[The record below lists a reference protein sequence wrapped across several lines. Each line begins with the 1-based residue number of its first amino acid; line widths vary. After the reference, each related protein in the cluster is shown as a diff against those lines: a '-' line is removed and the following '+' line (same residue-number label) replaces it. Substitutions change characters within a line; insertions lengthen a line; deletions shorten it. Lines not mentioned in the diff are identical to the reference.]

1 MSRRIADLLIKIGAD
16 SYEFQQKSKEV
27 EKVVEQLSQR
37 LTSIGKTMSLAVTAP
52 LTAIGVVALRNADI
66 QQRAEAKVQQ
76 AIRST
81 AGAAQLSFEQLASYA
96 SELQGKSLFGDEA
109 ILNNVTAQLL
119 TFTNIAGDNF
129 KRTQAVALDL
139 ATVLDG
145 DLKSASIQLGKALND
160 PVKNLSA
167 LSRSGIQFSKEQTAV
182 IKELAETNRLA
193 EAQTL
198 ILAELE
204 RQYGGQA
211 EAAAKVGLGALT
223 QLKNSWGDFLE
234 QIGAIMM
241 PVVTKIAGALS
252 SVVAALQAMDPRW
265 QKLLVSV
272 AAVAAAIGPLCL
284 LLGSLSKALPL
295 LKMGFAMLVAPI
307 GLVKIGIHALT
318 AAIAA
323 NPIGLLLTL
332 ITTGISL
339 FVAFGDSA
347 EDAAEKNGELTNKV
361 IEEARLVNA
370 LVGKLSSANTSEQE
384 RKAALEEL
392 KGVQPQIVEGLS
404 AEALELETLRKRAA
418 EYNQQLVLRIALAR
432 KQDQVTAAIER
443 QTEAGVRQAE
453 KEAELYAYLSDIGA
467 KLASGDFEFGRHNQ
481 NKGFYEWKQA
491 SEQLQ
496 SSLINHF
503 NEIMAS
509 GDSFAE
515 KARRVQ
521 QMFQPQ
527 ARYGD
532 KIRMDD
538 VSMRKINRMRGDVR
552 ELGEEVTEAGDLVS
566 QAEAEVRN
574 FAEAFSLSLTSAV
587 EDASASVD
595 GLGGAADGAS
605 MRTQKSIEELNE
617 EIKSLEA
624 QKQKSFDTTE
634 IAGFNRQIEEL
645 RREVDRLNGLGTSA
659 TQATGKITALQAEI
673 KKLETQTQAAFDVEE
688 IAVCNARI
696 EELKKE
702 IDELNKVLPQ
712 DLLPRE
718 PLAPIL
724 PDGMT
729 LVMPQFEI
737 KAPDLKPIVTRA
749 MEQMKAIRELV
760 RGEVFGWADEVGGK
774 LEGDIRDIEQVVA
787 TYTEALVSKGWEF
800 GAALEQVGGAVRET
814 IQGFD
819 QSLSTFLANSIVAAA
834 EAIGQIMAGD
844 LGFGGLMKAILLQ
857 FANFLKQIGSQMI
870 QFGVMII
877 AFKSALKS
885 VLANPWAAIA
895 IGAAMVAAAVV
906 MTALINKQAKE
917 NAPKLAKGGLAFG
930 PTYAMV
936 GDNPNAGV
944 DPEVIAPLSKLKDM
958 MVGGGTT
965 NVNITLSGELTA
977 KGRDLVYAI
986 GKENFKTNILGR

>member
-1 MSRRIADLLIKIGAD
+1 MAGRRIADLLIKIGAD
-16 SYEFQQKSKEV
+16 SYEFKQKTQQVERDFDSLSKKLD
-27 EKVVEQLSQR
+27 KVGKELS
-37 LTSIGKTMSLAVTAP
+37 LKLTAP
-52 LTAIGVVALRNADI
+52 LTALGVVALNNADI
-66 QQRAEAKVQQ
+66 QQQAEQRLLTALKGRSDIQQRLIAEAGELQS
-76 AIRST
+76 RST
-81 AGAAQLSFEQLASYA
+81 L
-96 SELQGKSLFGDEA
+96 GDEA
-109 ILNNVTAQLL
+109 IIGQQAYLASLGMTEEQIGRVIEASAQLSYA
-119 TFTNIAGDNF
+119 TGMT
-129 KRTQAVALDL
+129 LD
-139 ATVLDG
+139 
-145 DLKSASIQLGKALND
+145 SA
-160 PVKNLSA
+160 VKNLAKTYGGLTGELGESIPK
-167 LSRSGIQFSKEQTAV
+167 L
-182 IKELAETNRLA
+182 KELTTEQLKNG
-193 EAQTL
+193 EAVDF
-198 ILAELE
+198 ILEN
-204 RQYGGQA
+204 YKGFA
-211 EAAAKVGLGALT
+211 EAAAETGIGPIK
-223 QLKNSWGDFLE
+223 QLKNAWGDFLE
-234 QIGAIMM
+234 QIGAIIM
-241 PVVTKIAGALS
+241 PIAAKVAGALS
-252 SVVAALQAMDPRW
+252 SVVAVLQAMDSRW

-272 AAVAAAIGPLCL
+272 AAIAAAIGPLCM
-284 LLGSLSKALPL
+284 LLGSLSKALPM
-295 LKMGFAMLVAPI
+295 LKSGFAMLVAPI
-307 GLVKIGIHALT
+307 GLVKVGIHSLT

-347 EDAAEKNGELTNKV
+347 EDAAGKNGELTDKV
-361 IEEARLVNA
+361 IEEARQVNA

-453 KEAELYAYLSDIGA
+453 KEAELYAYLSDIGT
-467 KLASGDFEFGRHNQ
+467 KLVSGDFEFGRHNQ

-496 SSLINHF
+496 SSLVNHF
-503 NEIMAS
+503 NDIMAG
-509 GDSFAE
+509 GDSLAE

-538 VSMRKINRMRGDVR
+538 VSMRKINRMRSDVR

-574 FAEAFSLSLTSAV
+574 FAEAFSLSLASAV
-587 EDASASVD
+587 EDATGAVD
-595 GLGGAADGAS
+595 GLGGAADGVS
-605 MRTQKSIEELNE
+605 TRTQKSIAELNE
-617 EIKSLEA
+617 EIKTLET
-624 QKQKSFDTTE
+624 QKQKSFDPTE
-634 IAGFNRQIEEL
+634 IAGFNRQIAEL
-645 RREVDRLNGLGTSA
+645 RREVDRLNGLGASA

-673 KKLETQTQAAFDVEE
+673 KKLEERKQAAFDVQE
-688 IAVCNARI
+688 IADCNARI

-702 IDELNKVLPQ
+702 IDGLNKVLPK

-718 PLAPIL
+718 PLTPIL
-724 PDGMT
+724 PDGVK
-729 LVMPQFEI
+729 LAMPQLEI
-737 KAPDLKPIVTRA
+737 KLPDLKPIVTRA

-774 LEGDIRDIEQVVA
+774 LEGDIRDVEQVVA

-895 IGAAMVAAAVV
+895 IGAAMVAAAAV

-958 MVGGGTT
+958 MVGGGTA
-965 NVNITLSGELTA
+965 NINITCNSQ
-977 KGRDLVYAI
+977 DL
-986 GKENFKTNILGR
+986 F

>member
-1 MSRRIADLLIKIGAD
+1 MAGRRIADLLIKIGAD
-16 SYEFQQKSKEV
+16 SYEFKQKTQQVERDFDSLSKKLD
-27 EKVVEQLSQR
+27 KVGKELS
-37 LTSIGKTMSLAVTAP
+37 LKLTAP
-52 LTAIGVVALRNADI
+52 LTALGVVALNNADI
-66 QQRAEAKVQQ
+66 QQQAEQRLLTALKGRSDIQQRLIAEAGELQS
-76 AIRST
+76 RST
-81 AGAAQLSFEQLASYA
+81 L
-96 SELQGKSLFGDEA
+96 GDEA
-109 ILNNVTAQLL
+109 IIGQQAYLASLGMTEEQIGRVIEASAQLSYA
-119 TFTNIAGDNF
+119 TGMT
-129 KRTQAVALDL
+129 LD
-139 ATVLDG
+139 
-145 DLKSASIQLGKALND
+145 SA
-160 PVKNLSA
+160 VKNLAKTYGGLTGELGESIPK
-167 LSRSGIQFSKEQTAV
+167 L
-182 IKELAETNRLA
+182 KELTTEQLKNG
-193 EAQTL
+193 EAVDF
-198 ILAELE
+198 ILEN
-204 RQYGGQA
+204 YKGFA
-211 EAAAKVGLGALT
+211 EAAAETGIGPIK
-223 QLKNSWGDFLE
+223 QLKNAWGDFLE
-234 QIGAIMM
+234 QIGAIIM
-241 PVVTKIAGALS
+241 PIAAKVAGALS
-252 SVVAALQAMDPRW
+252 SVVAVLQAMDPRW

-272 AAVAAAIGPLCL
+272 AAIAAAIGPLCM

-295 LKMGFAMLVAPI
+295 LKSGFAMLVAPI
-307 GLVKIGIHALT
+307 GLVKAGIHSLT

-347 EDAAEKNGELTNKV
+347 EDAAEKNGELTDKV
-361 IEEARLVNA
+361 IEEARQVNA

-392 KGVQPQIVEGLS
+392 KSVQPQIVEGLS

-453 KEAELYAYLSDIGA
+453 KEAELYAYLSDIGT
-467 KLASGDFEFGRHNQ
+467 KLVSGDFEFGRHNQ

-503 NEIMAS
+503 NDIMAG
-509 GDSFAE
+509 GDSLAE

-538 VSMRKINRMRGDVR
+538 VSMRKINRMRSDVR
-552 ELGEEVTEAGDLVS
+552 ELGEEVIEAGGLVS

-574 FAEAFSLSLTSAV
+574 FAEAFSLSLASAV
-587 EDASASVD
+587 EDATGAVD

-605 MRTQKSIEELNE
+605 TRTQKSIAELNE
-617 EIKSLEA
+617 EIKTLET
-624 QKQKSFDTTE
+624 QKQKSFDPTE
-634 IAGFNRQIEEL
+634 IAGFNRQIAEL
-645 RREVDRLNGLGTSA
+645 RREVDRLNGLGASA
-659 TQATGKITALQAEI
+659 TQATGKITALQAEV
-673 KKLETQTQAAFDVEE
+673 KKLEERKQAAFDVQE
-688 IAVCNARI
+688 IADCNARI
-696 EELKKE
+696 GELKKE
-702 IDELNKVLPQ
+702 IDGLNKVLPK

-718 PLAPIL
+718 PLTPIL
-724 PDGMT
+724 PDGVK
-729 LVMPQFEI
+729 LAVPQLEI
-737 KAPDLKPIVTRA
+737 KLPDLKPIVTRA

-774 LEGDIRDIEQVVA
+774 LEGDIRDVEQMVA

-895 IGAAMVAAAVV
+895 IGAAMVAAAAV

-917 NAPKLAKGGLAFG
+917 NVPKLAKGGLAFG

-944 DPEVIAPLSKLKDM
+944 DPEVIAPLSKLKDIM
-958 MVGGGTT
+958 GGGGTT

-986 GKENFKTNILGR
+986 GKENFKTNILGG

>member
-1 MSRRIADLLIKIGAD
+1 MAGRRIADLLIKIGAD
-16 SYEFQQKSKEV
+16 SYEFKQKTQQVERDFDSLSKKLD
-27 EKVVEQLSQR
+27 KVGKELS
-37 LTSIGKTMSLAVTAP
+37 LKLTAP
-52 LTAIGVVALRNADI
+52 LTALGVVALNNADI
-66 QQRAEAKVQQ
+66 QQQAEQRLLTALKGRSDIQQRLIAEAGELQS
-76 AIRST
+76 RST
-81 AGAAQLSFEQLASYA
+81 L
-96 SELQGKSLFGDEA
+96 GDEA
-109 ILNNVTAQLL
+109 IIGQQAYLASLGMTEEQIGRVIEASAQLSYA
-119 TFTNIAGDNF
+119 TGMT
-129 KRTQAVALDL
+129 LD
-139 ATVLDG
+139 
-145 DLKSASIQLGKALND
+145 SA
-160 PVKNLSA
+160 VKNLAKTYGGLTGELGESIPK
-167 LSRSGIQFSKEQTAV
+167 L
-182 IKELAETNRLA
+182 KELTTEQLKNG
-193 EAQTL
+193 EAVDF
-198 ILAELE
+198 ILEN
-204 RQYGGQA
+204 YKGFA
-211 EAAAKVGLGALT
+211 EAAAETGIGPIK
-223 QLKNSWGDFLE
+223 QLKNAWGDFLE
-234 QIGAIMM
+234 QIGAIIM
-241 PVVTKIAGALS
+241 PIAAKVAGALS
-252 SVVAALQAMDPRW
+252 SVVAVLQAMDPRW
-265 QKLLVSV
+265 HKLLVSV
-272 AAVAAAIGPLCL
+272 AAIAAVIGPLCM

-295 LKMGFAMLVAPI
+295 LKSGFAMLVAPI
-307 GLVKIGIHALT
+307 GLVKAGIHSLT

-347 EDAAEKNGELTNKV
+347 EDAAGKNGELTDKV
-361 IEEARLVNA
+361 IEEARQVNA

-453 KEAELYAYLSDIGA
+453 KEAELYAYLSDIGTR
-467 KLASGDFEFGRHNQ
+467 LASGDFEFGRHNQ

-503 NEIMAS
+503 NDIMAG
-509 GDSFAE
+509 GDSLAE

-538 VSMRKINRMRGDVR
+538 VSMRKINRIRSDVR

-574 FAEAFSLSLTSAV
+574 FAEAFSLSLASAV
-587 EDASASVD
+587 EDATGAVD

-605 MRTQKSIEELNE
+605 TRTQKSIAELNE
-617 EIKSLEA
+617 EIKTLET
-624 QKQKSFDTTE
+624 QKQKSFDPTE
-634 IAGFNRQIEEL
+634 IAGFNRQIAEL
-645 RREVDRLNGLGTSA
+645 RREVDRMNGLGTSA
-659 TQATGKITALQAEI
+659 TQATGKITALQTEV
-673 KKLETQTQAAFDVEE
+673 KKLEERKQAAFDVQE
-688 IAVCNARI
+688 IADCNARI

-702 IDELNKVLPQ
+702 IDGLNKVLPK

-718 PLAPIL
+718 PLTPIL
-724 PDGMT
+724 PDGVK
-729 LVMPQFEI
+729 LAVPQLEI
-737 KAPDLKPIVTRA
+737 KLPDLKPIVTRA

-774 LEGDIRDIEQVVA
+774 LEGDIRDVEQMVA

-814 IQGFD
+814 IQNFD

-895 IGAAMVAAAVV
+895 IGAAMVAAAAV

-958 MVGGGTT
+958 IVGGGTA

-977 KGRDLVYAI
+977 KGRDLVYAL
-986 GKENFKTNILGR
+986 GKENFKTNILGG

>member
-1 MSRRIADLLIKIGAD
+1 MAGRRITDLLIKIGAD
-16 SYEFQQKSKEV
+16 SYEFKQKTQQVERDFDSLSKKLD
-27 EKVVEQLSQR
+27 KVGKELS
-37 LTSIGKTMSLAVTAP
+37 LKLTAP
-52 LTAIGVVALRNADI
+52 LTALGVVALNNADI
-66 QQRAEAKVQQ
+66 QQQAEQRLLTALKGRSDIQQRLIAEAGELQS
-76 AIRST
+76 RST
-81 AGAAQLSFEQLASYA
+81 L
-96 SELQGKSLFGDEA
+96 GDEA
-109 ILNNVTAQLL
+109 IIGQQAYLASLGMTEEQIGRVIEASAQLSYA
-119 TFTNIAGDNF
+119 TGMT
-129 KRTQAVALDL
+129 LD
-139 ATVLDG
+139 
-145 DLKSASIQLGKALND
+145 SA
-160 PVKNLSA
+160 VKNLAKTYGGLTGELGESIPK
-167 LSRSGIQFSKEQTAV
+167 L
-182 IKELAETNRLA
+182 KELTTEQLKNG
-193 EAQTL
+193 EAVDF
-198 ILAELE
+198 ILEN
-204 RQYGGQA
+204 YKGFA
-211 EAAAKVGLGALT
+211 EAAAETGIGPIK
-223 QLKNSWGDFLE
+223 QLKNAWGDFLE
-234 QIGAIMM
+234 QIGAIIM
-241 PVVTKIAGALS
+241 PIAAKVAGALS
-252 SVVAALQAMDPRW
+252 SVVAVLQTMDPRW

-272 AAVAAAIGPLCL
+272 AAIAAAIGPLCM

-295 LKMGFAMLVAPI
+295 LKSGFAMLVAPI
-307 GLVKIGIHALT
+307 GLVKAGIHSLT

-339 FVAFGDSA
+339 FIAFGDSA
-347 EDAAEKNGELTNKV
+347 EDAAEKNGELTDKV
-361 IEEARLVNA
+361 IEEARQVNA

-392 KGVQPQIVEGLS
+392 KGVQPQIVEGLN

-453 KEAELYAYLSDIGA
+453 KEAELYAYLSDIGT
-467 KLASGDFEFGRHNQ
+467 KLESGDFEFGRHNQ

-496 SSLINHF
+496 NSLINHF
-503 NEIMAS
+503 NDIMAGGNS
-509 GDSFAE
+509 LAE

-538 VSMRKINRMRGDVR
+538 VSMRKINRMRSDVR

-574 FAEAFSLSLTSAV
+574 FAEAFSLSLVSAV
-587 EDASASVD
+587 EDATGAVD

-605 MRTQKSIEELNE
+605 TRTQRSIAELNE
-617 EIKSLEA
+617 EIKTLET
-624 QKQKSFDTTE
+624 QKQKSFDPTE
-634 IAGFNRQIEEL
+634 IAGFNRQIAEL
-645 RREVDRLNGLGTSA
+645 RREVDRLNGLGTSV

-673 KKLETQTQAAFDVEE
+673 RKLEERKQAAFDVQE
-688 IAVCNARI
+688 IADCNARI

-702 IDELNKVLPQ
+702 IDGLNKVLPK

-724 PDGMT
+724 PDGVK
-729 LVMPQFEI
+729 LALPQLEI
-737 KAPDLKPIVTRA
+737 KLPDLKPIVTRA

-774 LEGDIRDIEQVVA
+774 LEGDIRDVEQVVA

-800 GAALEQVGGAVRET
+800 RAALEQVGGAVKET
-814 IQGFD
+814 IQGFA
-819 QSLSTFLANSIVAAA
+819 QSLSTFFANSIVAAA

-895 IGAAMVAAAVV
+895 IGAAMVAAAAV

-958 MVGGGTT
+958 MVGGGTA

-977 KGRDLVYAI
+977 KGRDLVYAL
-986 GKENFKTNILGR
+986 GKENFKTNILGG

>member
-1 MSRRIADLLIKIGAD
+1 MAGRRIADLLIKIGAD
-16 SYEFQQKSKEV
+16 SYEFKQKTQQVERDFDSLSKKLD
-27 EKVVEQLSQR
+27 KVGKELS
-37 LTSIGKTMSLAVTAP
+37 LKLTAP
-52 LTAIGVVALRNADI
+52 LTALGVVALNNADI
-66 QQRAEAKVQQ
+66 QQQAEQRLLTALKGRSDIQQRLIAEAGELQS
-76 AIRST
+76 RST
-81 AGAAQLSFEQLASYA
+81 L
-96 SELQGKSLFGDEA
+96 GDEA
-109 ILNNVTAQLL
+109 IIGQQAYLASLGMTEEQIGRVIEASAQLSYA
-119 TFTNIAGDNF
+119 TGMT
-129 KRTQAVALDL
+129 LD
-139 ATVLDG
+139 
-145 DLKSASIQLGKALND
+145 SA
-160 PVKNLSA
+160 VKNLAKTYGGLTGELGESIPK
-167 LSRSGIQFSKEQTAV
+167 L
-182 IKELAETNRLA
+182 KELTTEQLKNG
-193 EAQTL
+193 EAVDF
-198 ILAELE
+198 ILEN
-204 RQYGGQA
+204 YKGFA
-211 EAAAKVGLGALT
+211 EAAAETGIGPIK
-223 QLKNSWGDFLE
+223 QLKNAWGDFLE
-234 QIGAIMM
+234 QIGAIIM
-241 PVVTKIAGALS
+241 PIAAKVAGALS
-252 SVVAALQAMDPRW
+252 SVVAVLQAMDPRW

-272 AAVAAAIGPLCL
+272 AAIAAVIGPLCM

-295 LKMGFAMLVAPI
+295 LKSGFAMLVAPI
-307 GLVKIGIHALT
+307 GLVKAGIHSLT

-361 IEEARLVNA
+361 IEEARQVNA

-453 KEAELYAYLSDIGA
+453 KEAELYAYLSDIGT

-503 NEIMAS
+503 NDIMAG
-509 GDSFAE
+509 GDSLAE

-538 VSMRKINRMRGDVR
+538 VSMRKINRMRSDVR

-574 FAEAFSLSLTSAV
+574 FAEAFSLSLASAV
-587 EDASASVD
+587 EDATGTVD

-605 MRTQKSIEELNE
+605 TRTQRSIAELNE
-617 EIKSLEA
+617 EIKTLET
-624 QKQKSFDTTE
+624 QKQKSFDPTE
-634 IAGFNRQIEEL
+634 IAGFNRQIAEL
-645 RREVDRLNGLGTSA
+645 RREIDRLNGLGTSV
-659 TQATGKITALQAEI
+659 TQATGKITALQTEV
-673 KKLETQTQAAFDVEE
+673 KKLEERKQAAFDVQE
-688 IAVCNARI
+688 IADCNARI

-702 IDELNKVLPQ
+702 IDGLNKVLPK

-718 PLAPIL
+718 PLTPIL
-724 PDGMT
+724 PDGVK
-729 LVMPQFEI
+729 LAMPQLEI
-737 KAPDLKPIVTRA
+737 KPPDLKPIVTQA

-774 LEGDIRDIEQVVA
+774 LEGDIRDVEQVVA

-877 AFKSALKS
+877 AFKSALQS

-895 IGAAMVAAAVV
+895 IGAAMVAAAAV

-936 GDNPNAGV
+936 GDNPNAGI

-958 MVGGGTT
+958 MVGGGTA

-986 GKENFKTNILGR
+986 GKENFKTNILGG

>member
-1 MSRRIADLLIKIGAD
+1 MAGRRIADLLIKIGAD
-16 SYEFQQKSKEV
+16 SYEFKQKTQQVERDFDSLSKKLD
-27 EKVVEQLSQR
+27 KVGKELS
-37 LTSIGKTMSLAVTAP
+37 LKLTAP
-52 LTAIGVVALRNADI
+52 LTALGVVALNNADI
-66 QQRAEAKVQQ
+66 QQQAEQRLLTALKGRSDIQQRLIAEAGELQS
-76 AIRST
+76 RST
-81 AGAAQLSFEQLASYA
+81 L
-96 SELQGKSLFGDEA
+96 GDEA
-109 ILNNVTAQLL
+109 IIGQQAYLASLGMTEEQIGRVIEASAQLSYA
-119 TFTNIAGDNF
+119 TGMT
-129 KRTQAVALDL
+129 LD
-139 ATVLDG
+139 
-145 DLKSASIQLGKALND
+145 SA
-160 PVKNLSA
+160 VKNLAKTYGGLTGELGESIPK
-167 LSRSGIQFSKEQTAV
+167 L
-182 IKELAETNRLA
+182 KELTTEQLKNG
-193 EAQTL
+193 EAVDF
-198 ILAELE
+198 ILEN
-204 RQYGGQA
+204 YKGFA
-211 EAAAKVGLGALT
+211 EAAAETGIGPIK
-223 QLKNSWGDFLE
+223 QLKNAWGDFLE
-234 QIGAIMM
+234 QIGAIIM
-241 PVVTKIAGALS
+241 PIAAKVAGALS
-252 SVVAALQAMDPRW
+252 SVVAVLQAMDPRW

-272 AAVAAAIGPLCL
+272 AAIAAAIGPLCM

-295 LKMGFAMLVAPI
+295 LKSGFAMLVAPI
-307 GLVKIGIHALT
+307 GLVKAGIHSLT

-347 EDAAEKNGELTNKV
+347 EDAAEKNGELTDKV
-361 IEEARLVNA
+361 IEEARQVNA
-370 LVGKLSSANTSEQE
+370 LVGKLSSVNTSEQE

-392 KGVQPQIVEGLS
+392 KSVQPQIVEGLS

-453 KEAELYAYLSDIGA
+453 KEAELYAYLSDIGT
-467 KLASGDFEFGRHNQ
+467 KLVSGDFEFGRHNQ

-503 NEIMAS
+503 NDIMAG
-509 GDSFAE
+509 GDSLAE

-538 VSMRKINRMRGDVR
+538 VSMRKINRMRSDVR
-552 ELGEEVTEAGDLVS
+552 ELGEEVIEAGGLVS

-574 FAEAFSLSLTSAV
+574 FAEAFSLSLASAV
-587 EDASASVD
+587 EDTTGAVD
-595 GLGGAADGAS
+595 GLGGAADRAS
-605 MRTQKSIEELNE
+605 TRTQKSIAELNE
-617 EIKSLEA
+617 EIKTLET
-624 QKQKSFDTTE
+624 QKQKSFDPTE
-634 IAGFNRQIEEL
+634 IAGFNRQIAEL
-645 RREVDRLNGLGTSA
+645 RREVDRLNGLGASA
-659 TQATGKITALQAEI
+659 TQETGKITALQAEI
-673 KKLETQTQAAFDVEE
+673 RKLEERKQAAFDVQE
-688 IAVCNARI
+688 IADCNARI

-702 IDELNKVLPQ
+702 IDGLNKVLPK

-724 PDGMT
+724 PDGVK
-729 LVMPQFEI
+729 LAMPQLEI
-737 KAPDLKPIVTRA
+737 KLPDLKPIVTRA

-774 LEGDIRDIEQVVA
+774 LEGDIRDVEQVVT

-819 QSLSTFLANSIVAAA
+819 QSLSAFLANSIVAAA
-834 EAIGQIMAGD
+834 EAIGQILAGD

-895 IGAAMVAAAVV
+895 IGAAMVAAAAV

-936 GDNPNAGV
+936 GDNPNAGI
-944 DPEVIAPLSKLKDM
+944 DPEVIAPLSKLKDIM
-958 MVGGGTT
+958 GGGGTT

>member
-1 MSRRIADLLIKIGAD
+1 MAGRRIADLLIKIGAD
-16 SYEFQQKSKEV
+16 SYEFKQKTQQVERDFDSLSKKLD
-27 EKVVEQLSQR
+27 KVGKELS
-37 LTSIGKTMSLAVTAP
+37 LKLTAP
-52 LTAIGVVALRNADI
+52 LTALGVVALNNADI
-66 QQRAEAKVQQ
+66 QQQAEQRLLTALKGRSDIQQRLLAEAGELQ
-76 AIRST
+76 ARST
-81 AGAAQLSFEQLASYA
+81 L
-96 SELQGKSLFGDEA
+96 GDEA
-109 ILNNVTAQLL
+109 IIGQQAYLASLGMTEEQIGRVIEASAQLSYA
-119 TFTNIAGDNF
+119 TGMT
-129 KRTQAVALDL
+129 LD
-139 ATVLDG
+139 
-145 DLKSASIQLGKALND
+145 SA
-160 PVKNLSA
+160 VKNLAKTYGGLTGELGESIPK
-167 LSRSGIQFSKEQTAV
+167 L
-182 IKELAETNRLA
+182 KELTTEQLKNG
-193 EAQTL
+193 EAVDF
-198 ILAELE
+198 ILEN
-204 RQYGGQA
+204 YKGFA
-211 EAAAKVGLGALT
+211 EAAAETGIGPIK
-223 QLKNSWGDFLE
+223 QLKNTWGDFLE
-234 QIGAIMM
+234 QIGAIIM
-241 PVVTKIAGALS
+241 PIAAKVAGALS
-252 SVVAALQAMDPRW
+252 SVVAVLQAMDPRW

-295 LKMGFAMLVAPI
+295 LKTGFAMLVAPI
-307 GLVKIGIHALT
+307 GLVKTGIHALT

-339 FVAFGDSA
+339 FIAFGDSA
-347 EDAAEKNGELTNKV
+347 EDAAEKNGELTNKI
-361 IEEARLVNA
+361 IEEARQVNA

-418 EYNQQLVLRIALAR
+418 EYNQQLVLHIALAR

-496 SSLINHF
+496 SSLVNHF
-503 NEIMAS
+503 NEIMAG
-509 GDSFAE
+509 GDSLAE

-527 ARYGD
+527 VRYGD

-538 VSMRKINRMRGDVR
+538 VSMRKINRMRSDVR

-587 EDASASVD
+587 EDASTSVD
-595 GLGGAADGAS
+595 GLSGAADGAS
-605 MRTQKSIEELNE
+605 MRTQKSIEKLNE

-624 QKQKSFDTTE
+624 QKQKSFDPTE
-634 IAGFNRQIEEL
+634 IAGFNRQIAEL

-659 TQATGKITALQAEI
+659 TQAMGKITALQAEI
-673 KKLETQTQAAFDVEE
+673 KKLETQKQAAFDVEE
-688 IAVCNARI
+688 IAACNARI

-729 LVMPQFEI
+729 LVMPQIEI
-737 KAPDLKPIVTRA
+737 KPPDLKPIVTRA

-760 RGEVFGWADEVGGK
+760 WGEVFGWADEVGGK

-814 IQGFD
+814 IQSFD

-895 IGAAMVAAAVV
+895 IGAAMVAAAAV

-944 DPEVIAPLSKLKDM
+944 DPEVIAPLSKLKEM